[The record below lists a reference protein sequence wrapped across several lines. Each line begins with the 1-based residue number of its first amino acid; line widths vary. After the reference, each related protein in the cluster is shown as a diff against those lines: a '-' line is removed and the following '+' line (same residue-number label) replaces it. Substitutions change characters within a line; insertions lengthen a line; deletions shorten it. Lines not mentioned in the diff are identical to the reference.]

1 MSDRLADRRRLASL
15 VAVVVGIALL
25 VVSLVRISGDGG
37 GDRLRLESDIAATA
51 TVTPRIHRFGDSLR
65 ARVTVV
71 LDRRRLDPGL
81 VRLETDFEPYR
92 AVGAT
97 RVEREDVGD
106 VTRLRYTVTL
116 RCLVAG
122 CLPRARE
129 RRQFEFP
136 RSTVVYRRAATFGS
150 QAEFV
155 HVAWP
160 PVEVV
165 SHLSEQALEAARAAD
180 PRGRGDAP
188 TGLTDADLV
197 LLWRAN
203 PLDLP
208 PVSYRVRPTVLAAS
222 LLTLALALA
231 LAGGALLWRQLP
243 RPAPEAAAAP
253 VEEDVPPIERAL
265 RVVDLALANG
275 NVREQRR
282 ALELLA
288 RQLAREDEPSLA
300 AEARALAWSE
310 SAPAR
315 EAATALGERVRST
328 LNGRRDG
335 EHA

>member
-1 MSDRLADRRRLASL
+1 MSDRLADRWRLASL
-15 VAVVVGIALL
+15 VAAAVGVALL
-25 VVSLVRISGDGG
+25 IVSLVRISGGGG

-51 TVTPRIHRFGDSLR
+51 TVAPRVHRFGDSLR

-92 AVGAT
+92 AVRAT

-122 CLPRARE
+122 CLPGARE

-136 RSTVVYRRAATFGS
+136 RTTVVYRRAATFGS

-155 HVAWP
+155 YVSWP

-208 PVSYRVRPTVLAAS
+208 PLSYRVRPTVLAA
-222 LLTLALALA
+222 LLLALALVLA
-231 LAGGALLWRQLP
+231 LAGGALLWTRAP
-243 RPAPEAAAAP
+243 RPAPVPPAAP
-253 VEEDVPPIERAL
+253 VEDDMSPIERAL
-265 RVVDLALANG
+265 RVVDGALANG
-275 NVREQRR
+275 NVREQRK

-288 RQLAREDEPSLA
+288 RQLAHQDQPSLA

-315 EAATALGERVRST
+315 EVATTLGERVRST

-335 EHA
+335 ERA